1 MPSGRVPLSVVP
13 VDPHARVSAP
23 FLLSPPK
30 QVIWQG
36 SAYSQVTAGILAA
49 NDRCEPKGVE
59 NNAKLSR
66 ASERLIEGDP
76 RGRPLRLQTTD
87 LPVTHPGCLPDNF
100 QPSLGGKRQK
110 RLFC

>member
-13 VDPHARVSAP
+13 VDPHACVSAP

-76 RGRPLRLQTTD
+76 GGRPLRLQTTD
-87 LPVTHPGCLPDNF
+87 HSPGVLARQLPAKPEGEEAEIM
-100 QPSLGGKRQK
+100 
-110 RLFC
+110 FC